1 MSNGTSAATVAT
13 SLSQIFANL
22 NPQQLN
28 RLGHHLSQSDSMR
41 ALQIIYT
48 MKANPALAP
57 TMLPSLSMIPN
68 LPQQVMTWV
77 TNALSN
83 PANFQEDMTQAET
96 AVQAAATNTGILGGL
111 GL

>member
-1 MSNGTSAATVAT
+1 MSNGTTAASVAT
-13 SLSQIFANL
+13 SLSQILANL
-22 NPQQLN
+22 NPQQLH
-28 RLGHHLSQSDSMR
+28 RLGTHLTQSDTMR

-48 MKANPALAP
+48 MKASPALAP

-96 AVQAAATNTGILGGL
+96 AVQAAGTNSGLLGNL
-111 GL
+111 GF